1 MRTGELATEAGVNV
15 ETLRYYERR
24 GILAKPRRL
33 PSGYREYP
41 SNAVRLLRFV
51 KRAQCLGFTLHEIEE
66 LLRLRENKRASC
78 SEVKAAAETKIA
90 DIETKIASL
99 RSMKR
104 ALGVLVAACASR
116 KALTCPILESLDAPS
131 ERRKP

>member
-1 MRTGELATEAGVNV
+1 VRTGELAAEAGVNV

-24 GILAKPRRL
+24 GILAKPKRL

-41 SNAVRLLRFV
+41 PDAVRLLRFV
-51 KRAQCLGFTLHEIEE
+51 KRAQGLGFTLHEIEE
-66 LLRLRENKRASC
+66 LLRLRESKRASC
-78 SEVKAAAETKIA
+78 ANVKAAAEMKIV
-90 DIETKIASL
+90 DIEAKIASL

-104 ALGVLVAACASR
+104 ALGVLVEACGSR

-131 ERRKP
+131 ERRRP